1 LKNAFIIDHKR
12 NIIYTEVPKCG
23 STTVHQLFL
32 DVFGFKNERG
42 PHHAIWSR
50 DMQAEREQAG
60 IESIRIKDAALDT
73 FIADH
78 PNYRF
83 FTITRNPYSRCI
95 SAYTNQL
102 RRFAKKRHPT
112 QYLSAK
118 IQAKLAA
125 LKSSEKIPSKSSKYD
140 FLNNILSQRISFD
153 EVLENLDQYGPSFDK
168 HFDLQVNIVKPD
180 IIPYFRVLDLEN
192 LSEGLGSIFGET
204 IHFDKSRKL
213 NSSSPAITPQTMP
226 RRNREAIHRIYARD
240 FEAFGYSA

>member
-1 LKNAFIIDHKR
+1 
-12 NIIYTEVPKCG
+12 
-23 STTVHQLFL
+23 
-32 DVFGFKNERG
+32 
-42 PHHAIWSR
+42 
-50 DMQAEREQAG
+50 MQAEREQAG

-102 RRFAKKRHPT
+102 RRFAKKRHPA

-125 LKSSEKIPSKSSKYD
+125 LKSSAKFPSKSSKYD
-140 FLNNILSQRISFD
+140 LLNNILSQRISFD
-153 EVLENLDQYGPSFDK
+153 ELLENLDQHGPSFDK
-168 HFDLQVNIVKPD
+168 HFELQVNIVKPD

-226 RRNREAIHRIYARD
+226 RHNREAIHRIYARD

>member
-32 DVFGFKNERG
+32 DVFGFKNESG

-83 FTITRNPYSRCI
+83 FTITRNPYSRCV

-125 LKSSEKIPSKSSKYD
+125 LKSSAKFPSKSSKYD

-153 EVLENLDQYGPSFDK
+153 ELLENLDQHGPSFDK
-168 HFDLQVNIVKPD
+168 HFDLQVNMVKPD

-192 LSEGLGSIFGET
+192 LSEGLGFIFGET
-204 IHFDKSRKL
+204 IHFDKSLKL
-213 NSSSPAITPQTMP
+213 NSSSPAITPRTMP

>member
-1 LKNAFIIDHKR
+1 
-12 NIIYTEVPKCG
+12 
-23 STTVHQLFL
+23 
-32 DVFGFKNERG
+32 
-42 PHHAIWSR
+42 
-50 DMQAEREQAG
+50 MQAEREQAG

-125 LKSSEKIPSKSSKYD
+125 LKSSEKFPSKSSKYD

>member
-32 DVFGFKNERG
+32 DVFGFKNESG
-42 PHHAIWSR
+42 PHHAIWSQ

-83 FTITRNPYSRCI
+83 FTITRNPYSRCV

-125 LKSSEKIPSKSSKYD
+125 LKSSAKFPSKSSKYD
-140 FLNNILSQRISFD
+140 FLNNVLSQRISFD
-153 EVLENLDQYGPSFDK
+153 ELLENLGF
-168 HFDLQVNIVKPD
+168 
-180 IIPYFRVLDLEN
+180 
-192 LSEGLGSIFGET
+192 IFGET
-204 IHFDKSRKL
+204 IHFYKSLKL
-213 NSSSPAITPQTMP
+213 NSSSPAITPRTMP

>member
-1 LKNAFIIDHKR
+1 
-12 NIIYTEVPKCG
+12 
-23 STTVHQLFL
+23 
-32 DVFGFKNERG
+32 
-42 PHHAIWSR
+42 
-50 DMQAEREQAG
+50 MQAEREQAG

-83 FTITRNPYSRCI
+83 FTITRNPYSRCV

-125 LKSSEKIPSKSSKYD
+125 LKSSAKFPSKSSKYD

-153 EVLENLDQYGPSFDK
+153 ELLENLDQHGPSFDK
-168 HFDLQVNIVKPD
+168 HFDLQVNMVKPD

-192 LSEGLGSIFGET
+192 LSEGLGFIFGET
-204 IHFDKSRKL
+204 IHFDKSLKL
-213 NSSSPAITPQTMP
+213 NSSSPAITPRTMP

>member
-1 LKNAFIIDHKR
+1 
-12 NIIYTEVPKCG
+12 
-23 STTVHQLFL
+23 
-32 DVFGFKNERG
+32 
-42 PHHAIWSR
+42 
-50 DMQAEREQAG
+50 MQAEREQAG

>member
-1 LKNAFIIDHKR
+1 
-12 NIIYTEVPKCG
+12 
-23 STTVHQLFL
+23 
-32 DVFGFKNERG
+32 
-42 PHHAIWSR
+42 
-50 DMQAEREQAG
+50 MQAEREQAG

-83 FTITRNPYSRCI
+83 FTITRNPYSRCV

-125 LKSSEKIPSKSSKYD
+125 LKSSAKFPSKSSKYD
-140 FLNNILSQRISFD
+140 FLNSILSQRISFD
-153 EVLENLDQYGPSFDK
+153 ELLENLDQHGPSFDK
-168 HFDLQVNIVKPD
+168 HFDLQVNMVKPD

-192 LSEGLGSIFGET
+192 LSEGLGFIFGET
-204 IHFDKSRKL
+204 IHFDKSLKL
-213 NSSSPAITPQTMP
+213 NSSSPAITPRTMP